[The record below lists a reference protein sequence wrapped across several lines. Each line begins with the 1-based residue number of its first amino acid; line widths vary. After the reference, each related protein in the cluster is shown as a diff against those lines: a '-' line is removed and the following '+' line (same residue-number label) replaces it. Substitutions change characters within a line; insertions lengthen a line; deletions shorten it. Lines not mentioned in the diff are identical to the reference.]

1 MPNVLTL
8 RRYRSNIVTLVMRFM
23 HGGLLSAGVVASI
36 LIAILVSNSLQDS
49 AFPTRLADALSER
62 NFWPFTTAVAEE
74 AETDAQPLNVPMR
87 AVADSVARRYR
98 VAPSAVIN
106 MVRVAQAEARGAGM
120 DPLLVLAVIGIE
132 SGFNPVSESV
142 VGAQGLMQVIA
153 KYHSDKLPKEGD
165 KMPLLDPATN
175 IRVGVLV
182 LRESI
187 QRAGSLQGG
196 LQQYAGALGDPDQTY
211 ANKVLAERQRLEQ
224 IVRRHPEPI

>member
-1 MPNVLTL
+1 MPNALTL

-36 LIAILVSNSLQDS
+36 LIAVLVSNSLQDS
-49 AFPTRLADALSER
+49 AFPARLADAISER
-62 NFWPFTTAVAEE
+62 NFWPFNTAVAEE
-74 AETDAQPLNVPMR
+74 AETDAQPLNAPMR

-98 VAPSAVIN
+98 VASSAVTN
-106 MVRVAQAEARGAGM
+106 MVRVAQAEARDAGM

-142 VGAQGLMQVIA
+142 VGAQGLMQVIG
-153 KYHSDKLPKEGD
+153 KYHPDKLPRDEKAA
-165 KMPLLDPATN
+165 LLDPATN